1 MDIAGCAR
9 RYAFSTWLRTGQLPT
24 ARTADGV
31 ELKFNPWHDPRTGRF
46 TFANGRNFQDD
57 SRQGGGFPGGGGGR
71 SGGGGASGSWDE
83 LPKKKRAEPKPV
95 ASSPAAQIAY
105 AELPPRDERPADETS
120 PLRRK
125 VRNGYEYWIDASGR
139 TRRVSGVLVIADK
152 QVRSRTVQA
161 QAGGP
166 DRRPTDDGGHYIAA
180 RFKGPTEA
188 FNHFAQDANFN
199 RGGYRVLEDE
209 WAREK
214 RAGARVTVKISPV
227 YGDESARPS
236 AINVWFIVDGTLKS
250 KKFPNERK
258 EKMDGK

>member
-1 MDIAGCAR
+1 MDIAGSAR

-46 TFANGRNFQDD
+46 TFANGRNFQDG
-57 SRQGGGFPGGGGGR
+57 SWQGGGFPGGGEGR

-83 LPKKKRAEPKPV
+83 PPKKKRAEPKPV
-95 ASSPAAQIAY
+95 ASSPAAQIAH

-120 PLRRK
+120 PLRRE

-139 TRRVSGVLVIADK
+139 TRRVSGVLVVADK

-166 DRRPTDDGGHYIAA
+166 DRRSTDDGGHYGRPVQGAGRGLQPFRA
-180 RFKGPTEA
+180 RRKL
-188 FNHFAQDANFN
+188 QS
-199 RGGYRVLEDE
+199 RGYRVLEDE

-227 YGDESARPS
+227 YGYESARPS
-236 AINVWFIVDGTLKS
+236 AINVWFIVNRALKS
-250 KKFPNERK
+250 KKFPNERR

>member
-1 MDIAGCAR
+1 MDMASSAR
-9 RYAFSTWLRTGQLPT
+9 RYAFSIWLRTGRLPT

-31 ELKFNPWHDPRTGRF
+31 ELKFNPWHDPRNGRF
-46 TFANGRNFQDD
+46 TFANGRNFQDG
-57 SRQGGGFPGGGGGR
+57 SWQGGGFTGGGGGR

-83 LPKKKRAEPKPV
+83 PPKKKRAEPKPV
-95 ASSPAAQIAY
+95 ASTHGQGAY
-105 AELPPRDERPADETS
+105 AELPPQDGRTAKETS
-120 PLRRK
+120 PFRHE

-139 TRRVSGVLVIADK
+139 TRRVSGVLVVADK

-209 WAREK
+209 WARGK
-214 RAGARVTVKISPV
+214 RAGKRIVVKIVP
-227 YGDESARPS
+227 YYDRGARP
-236 AINVWFIVDGTLKS
+236 AVIDVWFTVDGVPKS
-250 KKFPNERK
+250 QKFPNEPK
-258 EKMDGK
+258 EMLDGK

>member
-1 MDIAGCAR
+1 MAGSAR
-9 RYAFSTWLRTGQLPT
+9 RYAFSTWLRTGRLPT

-46 TFANGRNFQDD
+46 TFANGRNFQDG
-57 SRQGGGFPGGGGGR
+57 SWRGGGFPGGDGGR
-71 SGGGGASGSWDE
+71 SGGGGATGSWE
-83 LPKKKRAEPKPV
+83 EAPKKRRTETEPV
-95 ASSPAAQIAY
+95 ASPTAGQGAY
-105 AELPPRDERPADETS
+105 AEMPAQDERTVDKTT
-120 PLRRK
+120 PLRRE

-139 TRRVSGVLVIADK
+139 TRRVSGVLVVADK

-180 RFKGPTEA
+180 RFEGPTEA

-209 WAREK
+209 WARGK
-214 RAGARVTVKISPV
+214 RAGKRIVVKIVP
-227 YGDESARPS
+227 YYDRGARPS
-236 AINVWFIVDGTLKS
+236 VIDVWFTLDGVPKS
-250 KKFPNERK
+250 QKFPNEPK
-258 EKMDGK
+258 ETLDGK